1 METRAEKLCPC
12 LIGFDNIVYP
22 KETLNKAR
30 LTALHAICVQIFRH
44 IAQKSL
50 AIRQYACGISRQSAE
65 ESDNAPYAQALYG
78 VALEK
83 LLCRF
88 FRCGSFFLS
97 VCEKNS

>member
-30 LTALHAICVQIFRH
+30 LTALHAICLQIFRH

-50 AIRQYACGISRQSAE
+50 A
-65 ESDNAPYAQALYG
+65 
-78 VALEK
+78 
-83 LLCRF
+83 
-88 FRCGSFFLS
+88 
-97 VCEKNS
+97 